1 MTSQGG
7 RDDVVVV
14 VVWWGNGSGKTVFF
28 FIAGFYGFFVAACE
42 NFPSRKGVAN
52 VVVVGNSFF
61 LCGWKDDYVLFC
73 LFDILLGEG
82 KSFDYWILLRFEEL
96 CSTQQLQL
104 FILS

>member
-1 MTSQGG
+1 M
-7 RDDVVVV
+7 VV
-14 VVWWGNGSGKTVFF
+14 GKLFFSLSLVSTVFF
-28 FIAGFYGFFVAACE
+28 AACE

-82 KSFDYWILLRFEEL
+82 KSFDYWILLWFEEL

-104 FILS
+104 FI